1 MKTRL
6 DSVIDVRP
14 RLANRRRQVPT
25 LPDGVK
31 MKKSLL
37 VLGAAAATIT
47 LLAGCAGSSAPAP
60 ASSGSASGD
69 AASTAPEGLVNDG
82 QLSACID
89 PEYAPL
95 EYYANGSDGEIIGF
109 DADSIQALAEHWGV
123 ETNFVVTSF
132 DGLMPGLQSGTCDM
146 IFGGLYI
153 TEERLAVADASPVM
167 NAGSAIISTPEL
179 APDLT
184 EPADLCG
191 LTVAVQ
197 AASSNELELQSINE
211 TECSDDPMTI
221 QSYPKTAET
230 VLAVVNGLA
239 DALTETNVAAAY
251 METQNEGRLAVADVF
266 PTDTVFGVFTQKG
279 SPVSGA
285 VAEGLRA
292 LYDDGTL
299 ASIAEQY
306 NLGADIVDVY

>member
-6 DSVIDVRP
+6 DTVPIVRR
-14 RLANRRRQVPT
+14 RLTNRRPQVPA

-31 MKKSLL
+31 MKKPML

-47 LLAGCAGSSAPAP
+47 LLAGCSAGTAAPAASDAP
-60 ASSGSASGD
+60 AGDASSS
-69 AASTAPEGLVNDG
+69 APEGLVNEG

-109 DADSIQALAEHWGV
+109 DADGIRALAELWGV
-123 ETNFVVTSF
+123 EANMVVTSF

-153 TEERLAVADASPVM
+153 TEERLAVADAAPVM
-167 NAGSAIISTPEL
+167 NAGSAILASPEL
-179 APDLT
+179 APELG

-211 TECSDDPMTI
+211 TECGDNPMTI

-251 METQNEGRLAVADVF
+251 METQNEGRLAVADIF
-266 PTDTVFGVFTQKG
+266 PTDTVFGVFTRKG
-279 SPVSGA
+279 DPVSPA
-285 VAEGLRA
+285 VAEGLRE
-292 LYDDGTL
+292 LHDNGTL
-299 ASIAEQY
+299 AEIAEEY
-306 NLGADIVDVY
+306 NLDADIVDVY

>member
-1 MKTRL
+1 
-6 DSVIDVRP
+6 
-14 RLANRRRQVPT
+14 
-25 LPDGVK
+25 

-37 VLGAAAATIT
+37 VIGAAAATIT
-47 LLAGCAGSSAPAP
+47 LLAGCSAGSAAPEA
-60 ASSGSASGD
+60 SGSAGGD
-69 AASTAPEGLVNDG
+69 ASSNAPEGLVNPG

-109 DADSIQALAEHWGV
+109 DADGIRALADHWGV
-123 ETNFVVTSF
+123 ETNMVVTSF

-167 NAGSAIISTPEL
+167 NAGSAILAKPEL
-179 APDLT
+179 APELT

-211 TECSDDPMTI
+211 TECGDDPMTI

-279 SPVSGA
+279 SPVSAA

-292 LYDDGTL
+292 LHDDGTL
-299 ASIAEQY
+299 ASIAEEY
-306 NLGADIVDVY
+306 NLDADIVDVY

>member
-1 MKTRL
+1 MNIR
-6 DSVIDVRP
+6 
-14 RLANRRRQVPT
+14 
-25 LPDGVK
+25 
-31 MKKSLL
+31 
-37 VLGAAAATIT
+37 LGALAAASAAVV
-47 LLAGCAGSSAPAP
+47 LLAGCSAASPSPSSPAE
-60 ASSGSASGD
+60 SGD
-69 AASTAPEGLVNDG
+69 AAAAGNAPEGLVNDG

-95 EYYANGSDGEIIGF
+95 EYYENGSDGEIIGF
-109 DADSIQALAEHWGV
+109 DADSIRALADHWGV
-123 ETNFVVTSF
+123 ETNMVVTSF

-153 TEERLAVADASPVM
+153 TEERLAVADAAPVM
-167 NAGSAIISTPEL
+167 NAGSAILATPEL
-179 APDLT
+179 APELKA
-184 EPADLCG
+184 PADLCG

-211 TECSDDPMTI
+211 TECGDNPMTI

-266 PTDTVFGVFTQKG
+266 PTDTVFGVFTRKG
-279 SPVSGA
+279 DPVSPA

-292 LYDDGTL
+292 LYEDGTL
-299 ASIAEQY
+299 AEIAERY
-306 NLGADIVDVY
+306 NLDAGIVDVY

>member
-1 MKTRL
+1 MNVRL
-6 DSVIDVRP
+6 GA
-14 RLANRRRQVPT
+14 L
-25 LPDGVK
+25 
-31 MKKSLL
+31 
-37 VLGAAAATIT
+37 AAAAAAVV
-47 LLAGCAGSSAPAP
+47 LLAGCSAASPAPSAPAGGDASSSAPA
-60 ASSGSASGD
+60 
-69 AASTAPEGLVNDG
+69 GLVNEG

-109 DADSIQALAEHWGV
+109 DADSIKALAEHWGV

-167 NAGSAIISTPEL
+167 NAGSAILATPEL
-179 APDLT
+179 APDLSA
-184 EPADLCG
+184 PADLCG

-211 TECSDDPMTI
+211 TECGDDPMTI

-299 ASIAEQY
+299 AGIAEEY

>member
-1 MKTRL
+1 
-6 DSVIDVRP
+6 
-14 RLANRRRQVPT
+14 
-25 LPDGVK
+25 
-31 MKKSLL
+31 MKKHLL
-37 VLGAAAATIT
+37 ALGVATAGVT
-47 LLAGCAGSSAPAP
+47 LLAGCSGGAAPAGTGAP
-60 ASSGSASGD
+60 GSTDG
-69 AASTAPEGLVNDG
+69 AASNAPEGLVNEG

-109 DADSIQALAEHWGV
+109 DADSIRALADLWGV
-123 ETNFVVTSF
+123 ETNMVVTSF
-132 DGLMPGLQSGTCDM
+132 DGLMPGLQSRTCDM

-167 NAGSAIISTPEL
+167 NAGSAILATPEI
-179 APDLT
+179 APTLT

-197 AASSNELELQSINE
+197 SASSNELELQEINE
-211 TECSDDPMTI
+211 TECGDNPMRI

-266 PTDTVFGVFTQKG
+266 PTDTVFGVFTRKG
-279 SPVSGA
+279 DPVSPA
-285 VAEGLRA
+285 VAEGLRE
-292 LYDDGTL
+292 LYDNGTL
-299 ASIAEQY
+299 AEIAEEY
-306 NLGADIVDVY
+306 NLDASIVDVY

>member
-1 MKTRL
+1 
-6 DSVIDVRP
+6 
-14 RLANRRRQVPT
+14 
-25 LPDGVK
+25 

-37 VLGAAAATIT
+37 VIGAAAATIT
-47 LLAGCAGSSAPAP
+47 LLAGCSAGSAAPEA
-60 ASSGSASGD
+60 SGSAGGD
-69 AASTAPEGLVNDG
+69 ASSNAPEGLVNPG

-109 DADSIQALAEHWGV
+109 DADGIRALADHWGV
-123 ETNFVVTSF
+123 ETNMVVTSF

-153 TEERLAVADASPVM
+153 TEERLAIADASPVM
-167 NAGSAIISTPEL
+167 NAGSAILAKPEL
-179 APDLT
+179 APELT
-184 EPADLCG
+184 APADLCG

-197 AASSNELELQSINE
+197 AASSNELELQEINE
-211 TECSDDPMTI
+211 TECGDNPMTI

-266 PTDTVFGVFTQKG
+266 PTDTVFGVFTKKG
-279 SPVSGA
+279 SPVSAA

-292 LYDDGTL
+292 LHDDGTL
-299 ASIAEQY
+299 ASIAEEY